1 MCSNIVL
8 AQKCISSTHFWR
20 QRCQCET
27 CVSNQ
32 SVNTGANVVW
42 CGCVQMPTMPGLPTR
57 PCFYDIDLNLE
68 LEQVEGLFWPEAGLV
83 STTLT
88 STWESEQVEGLFRS
102 VHTWATHHWNHLL
115 TNFILLQQFVI
126 CNSLFPCLHSRSWID
141 LCYAVYDNF
150 LSNVFCYL
158 WEILTSH

>member
-20 QRCQCET
+20 QSCQCET

-68 LEQVEGLFWPEAGLV
+68 SEQVEGLFW
-83 STTLT
+83 
-88 STWESEQVEGLFRS
+88 S

-115 TNFILLQQFVI
+115 TNFILLQQFVV

-141 LCYAVYDNF
+141 WCYAVYDNF
-150 LSNVFCYL
+150 LSNFFCYL
-158 WEILTSH
+158 WEILTSHSTVQVCVTLFSLSH

>member
-68 LEQVEGLFWPEAGLV
+68 SEQVEGLFWPEAGLV

-88 STWESEQVEGLFRS
+88 STWESEQVEGLFYQS
-102 VHTWATHHWNHLL
+102 ILELL
-115 TNFILLQQFVI
+115 ITEIICWPILYCYSSLSFVI
-126 CNSLFPCLHSRSWID
+126 HYFHVCTVEAELTDAMLFMTISCLT
-141 LCYAVYDNF
+141 
-150 LSNVFCYL
+150 LSVIY
-158 WEILTSH
+158 EKY